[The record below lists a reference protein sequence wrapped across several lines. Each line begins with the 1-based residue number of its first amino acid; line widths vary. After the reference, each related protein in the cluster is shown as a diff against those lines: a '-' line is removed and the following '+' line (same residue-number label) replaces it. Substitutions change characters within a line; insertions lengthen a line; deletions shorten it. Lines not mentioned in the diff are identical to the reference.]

1 MNANFKD
8 LEARYNT
15 IASKNN
21 TSLRQKTIE
30 KLSLEAKALIKE
42 IEKLNKKYIFLEE
55 KLEKTLNNIENIDDY
70 LTLKSS
76 KQKEQQEE
84 NDAI

>member
-70 LTLKSS
+70 LALKSS